1 MGRTNPTYR
10 MQVESTADRWQ
21 PYRRGLRAPDKPH
34 FDRLFEHART
44 HADAGGHVNA
54 TDPMV
59 PILVSML
66 LAHERELARL
76 SHQIADDAA
85 AAPEAEAEGEDGPG
99 NETGGEAEGGDG
111 DGDADGKDVPAYD
124 TSEATPRHRP

>member
-1 MGRTNPTYR
+1 

-21 PYRRGLRAPDKPH
+21 AYRRGLRAPDKPH
-34 FDRLFEHART
+34 FDRLFDHART

-66 LAHERELARL
+66 LAHEREIARL
-76 SHQIADDAA
+76 SRQHADEASDRDSADGGDVGCHGTEAPPDADDVL
-85 AAPEAEAEGEDGPG
+85 APP
-99 NETGGEAEGGDG
+99 
-111 DGDADGKDVPAYD
+111 
-124 TSEATPRHRP
+124 TSEATPHHRP

>member
-1 MGRTNPTYR
+1 

-21 PYRRGLRAPDKPH
+21 SYRRGLRAPDKPH

-66 LAHERELARL
+66 LAHEREIARL
-76 SHQIADDAA
+76 SQQGPDDAA
-85 AAPEAEAEGEDGPG
+85 GDGNG
-99 NETGGEAEGGDG
+99 TGKGTRNGDG
-111 DGDADGKDVPAYD
+111 DGDGAGTAVPAYD

>member
-44 HADAGGHVNA
+44 HADAGGLVNA

-66 LAHERELARL
+66 LAHEREIARL
-76 SHQIADDAA
+76 SRRHDEAA
-85 AAPEAEAEGEDGPG
+85 GDGRHAG
-99 NETGGEAEGGDG
+99 VDDG
-111 DGDADGKDVPAYD
+111 DGGRDGTDADDVPAYD